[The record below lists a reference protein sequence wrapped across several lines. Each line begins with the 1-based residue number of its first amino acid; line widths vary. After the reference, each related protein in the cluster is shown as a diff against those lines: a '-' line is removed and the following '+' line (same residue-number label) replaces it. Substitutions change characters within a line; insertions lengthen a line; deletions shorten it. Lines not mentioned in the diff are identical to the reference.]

1 VRSKEI
7 VDRVRAA
14 AGMSKNVVGLPLDDD
29 LAAADVAATSR
40 LLENASPLR
49 GEQASSPERTGR
61 PSLMLA
67 ATAILPKG
75 YQPRPK
81 RAHRS
86 WVGRLIHATLLSVE
100 DLTLSRSTMTAHAFT
115 DMERRRP
122 SVDTQNRPSIDT

>member
-29 LAAADVAATSR
+29 LAATDVAATSR
-40 LLENASPLR
+40 LLENASPLQGR
-49 GEQASSPERTGR
+49 QASSPELTER

-67 ATAILPKG
+67 AAAMLPKC
-75 YQPRPK
+75 YQPCPK

-86 WVGRLIHATLLSVE
+86 WVGRLIHATLLCIE
-100 DLTLSRSTMTAHAFT
+100 IDPEQIYHDRSCGY
-115 DMERRRP
+115 
-122 SVDTQNRPSIDT
+122 